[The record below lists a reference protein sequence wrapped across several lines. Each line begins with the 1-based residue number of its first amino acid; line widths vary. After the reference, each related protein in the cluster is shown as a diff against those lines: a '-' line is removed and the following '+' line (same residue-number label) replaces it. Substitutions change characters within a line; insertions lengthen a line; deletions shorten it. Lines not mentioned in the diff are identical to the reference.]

1 MNLDVSRAR
10 EKLSHTLQAALAAA
24 REHGAALA
32 AVNIEETS
40 AWEAAGERLVPRL
53 DAAVLRDAALLVGE
67 PRLPELLAGCT
78 AAVAEAESRR
88 DDLMDAIL
96 DPPELATTADRRA
109 VIDERLGDLRS
120 RLKELRSRPGM
131 LQLLDAAAKGQRLKE
146 EQQRAIRLHDE
157 LQSAIASL
165 EAEGTRL
172 AAVTAR
178 HHRAKRD
185 LHSVDDE
192 ATAIRDRF
200 LTAARRLVVDRLMQ
214 PSGPHHGHPEVVRAC
229 DAAIVGRSKRTVLS
243 MLYESWV
250 RPHGSTLLEFE
261 QRHAGTVSG
270 FETVSYP
277 ASVDILC
284 REAAVSVDAYR
295 TAASRIVGFSS
306 PEPVTDWWS
315 ALVPGV
321 PCPADSV
328 FESLG
333 LAPLPP
339 PPVKVI
345 EGWHASD
352 AASDKLAAAWAS
364 IKQDPPSEDD
374 SGFLS
379 EATEGAFMSDLHAGE
394 TEVLMALPKAPP
406 LNQNTNASNVHLSSD
421 EYQSIFDDVHGAGSD
436 AEVFTA
442 AQGNPFEQRRVEA
455 PPSRPGVD
463 FGDIAKP
470 TFAVGSR
477 VGRCIVKGLV
487 GKGGMGEVYRAR
499 LEGEHGFS
507 RSVVL
512 KRLAL
517 ERDGDQSVL
526 TSFVRE
532 AEIAA
537 RIAHP
542 NVVQIFD
549 LQSHGGEPF
558 IMMEFLEGLPL
569 QKLATR
575 AHRGGLHIPPDILA
589 RCALDSARGLH
600 AAHSMRSDDG
610 ALVGLVHRDVS
621 PDNLFLCQNGFTKL
635 LDFGIA
641 RRSDLTTMTGKN
653 ELKGKIPFMSP
664 EQILGDPLDARSD
677 LFSLGSSLY
686 WLLTGERAFVG
697 DNEMTTLYA
706 VVNKPYRP
714 MDETRPDAV
723 PLIGIIDALL
733 EKSRDDRPS
742 SALEVVSLLNR
753 VAVASNEE
761 AAAFLQRVEEL

>member
-1 MNLDVSRAR
+1 
-10 EKLSHTLQAALAAA
+10 
-24 REHGAALA
+24 
-32 AVNIEETS
+32 
-40 AWEAAGERLVPRL
+40 
-53 DAAVLRDAALLVGE
+53 
-67 PRLPELLAGCT
+67 
-78 AAVAEAESRR
+78 
-88 DDLMDAIL
+88 
-96 DPPELATTADRRA
+96 
-109 VIDERLGDLRS
+109 
-120 RLKELRSRPGM
+120 M
-131 LQLLDAAAKGQRLKE
+131 LQVVDAAAKGQRLKE
-146 EQQRAIRLHDE
+146 DQQRALRLHDE
-157 LQSAIASL
+157 LQTAIASL
-165 EAEGTRL
+165 EVEGTRL
-172 AAVTAR
+172 AAITAR

-185 LHSVDDE
+185 LHSVEDE

-200 LTAARRLVVDRLMQ
+200 LMAARRLVVDRLMQ
-214 PSGPHHGHPEVVRAC
+214 PTGSHLGHPDAVRAS
-229 DAAIVGRSKRTVLS
+229 AAAVVGQAKRTILS

-250 RPHGSTLLEFE
+250 RPHGAALLEFE

-277 ASVDILC
+277 SSVDLLC
-284 REAAVSVDAYR
+284 RDAAVAVDAYR
-295 TAASRIVGFSS
+295 SAAVRIVGFSAADG
-306 PEPVTDWWS
+306 VADWWD

-321 PCPADSV
+321 PRPDDAV
-328 FESLG
+328 FTSLG

-339 PPVKVI
+339 PPVKV
-345 EGWHASD
+345 ETSWHSSD

-364 IKQDPPSEDD
+364 IRQDDGPVDHD
-374 SGFLS
+374 NSGYLS
-379 EATEGAFMSDLHAGE
+379 EAADGAFMSDFQAGE
-394 TEVLMALPKAPP
+394 TEVLMALPKAPSI
-406 LNQNTNASNVHLSSD
+406 NQHTNASNVSLSSA
-421 EYQSIFDDVHGAGSD
+421 EYQSIFEDVHGGPQGE

-442 AQGNPFEQRRVEA
+442 SSHGNPFEARRVETA
-455 PPSRPGVD
+455 PSRPGVD

-477 VGRCIVKGLV
+477 VGRCVVKGLV

-507 RSVVL
+507 RAVVL
-512 KRLAL
+512 KRLAI

-575 AHRGGLHIPPDILA
+575 ARRGGIHIPPDILA
-589 RCALDSARGLH
+589 RCALDSARGLQ

-686 WLLTGERAFVG
+686 WLLTGERAFLG

-706 VVNKPYRP
+706 VVNKAYRP
-714 MDETRPDAV
+714 MVEVRPDARA
-723 PLIGIIDALL
+723 LIDVVDALL
-733 EKSRDDRPS
+733 QKSRDDRPA
-742 SALEVVSLLNR
+742 SALEVVHLLNR
-753 VAVASNEE
+753 CDVASNEE